1 MGMPDL
7 LGDWLIC
14 GVIMSRKNKK
24 ARWRECHWTGTEQL
38 HTIPLDKPKKK
49 ALSRCAYCG
58 RLLGVSGWHW
68 MVDEFGQRVRKCNDE
83 RNCKR
88 KRKDAAEEAYE
99 AAVRR
104 SQKI

>member
-1 MGMPDL
+1 MG
-7 LGDWLIC
+7 
-14 GVIMSRKNKK
+14 RKNR
-24 ARWRECHWTGTEQL
+24 RWKNKQHLPPWTTEPA
-38 HTIPLDKPKKK
+38 IPKIR
-49 ALSRCAYCG
+49 SRCSYCG